1 MNNVIL
7 QGRIPFAPNFTPAN
21 GDKKAF
27 AFFTL
32 AVQTKQKD
40 EETGYYKELNIR
52 CRVFGGWA
60 ESLNAK
66 FEETGNRT
74 IVDVEGELVQGNDY
88 TNNDGELVKGQLELN
103 VLRIHDFNTL
113 DKTILKGRIPN
124 FDNAIKFVEATD
136 DKKACVF
143 FTVAVSTGIKDEETG
158 YYKERLIKCKAFNGT
173 AEFFNKYYQKGDTVV
188 IDGKY
193 VDGTD
198 YTNNE
203 GELVK
208 AMPELLVSNVYG
220 FPRRKEEGAATTKKS
235 APATKV
241 PGKAPLTKAAPGKI
255 GTPSGGPKKL
265 GSLKKLTK

>member
-1 MNNVIL
+1 MNNVTL
-7 QGRIPFAPNFTPAN
+7 QGRIPFAPNFIPGT
-21 GDKKAF
+21 DTKKACV
-27 AFFTL
+27 FFTL

-52 CRVFGGWA
+52 CRAFGGWA
-60 ESLNAK
+60 ESLHNK
-66 FEETGNRT
+66 FEETGNKT
-74 IVDVEGELVQGNDY
+74 IVDVEGELVQGNDFEK
-88 TNNDGELVKGQLELN
+88 DGELVKGQLELN
-103 VLRIHDFNTL
+103 ILRVHDFNTL

-124 FDNAIKFVEATD
+124 FDNAIKFVEATG

-143 FTVAVSTGIKDEETG
+143 FTIAVSTGIKDEETG

-198 YTNNE
+198 YTNND

-220 FPRRKEEGAATTKKS
+220 FPKRKEEGNTSAKKTS
-235 APATKV
+235 APPASK
-241 PGKAPLTKAAPGKI
+241 APGKI
-255 GTPSGGPKKL
+255 GTAPGKAPGKSLGGPKKL
-265 GSLKKLTK
+265 GGLKKLTK

>member
-1 MNNVIL
+1 MNNILL
-7 QGRIPFAPNFTPAN
+7 QGRIPFAPNFIPAN
-21 GDKKAF
+21 GQKKAC

-52 CRVFGGWA
+52 CRTFGGWA

-74 IVDVEGELVQGNDY
+74 IIDVEGELVQGNDY
-88 TNNDGELVKGQLELN
+88 ERDGEIVKGQLELN

-113 DKTILKGRIPN
+113 DKTIVKGRIPN
-124 FDNAIKFVEATD
+124 CENAIKFVEATD
-136 DKKACVF
+136 DKKACAF
-143 FTVAVSTGIKDEETG
+143 FSVSISTGIKDEETG
-158 YYKERLIKCKAFNGT
+158 YYKERLVKCKAFNGT
-173 AEFFNKYYQKGDTVV
+173 AEFFNKYYQAGDTIVL
-188 IDGKY
+188 DGKY

-208 AMPELLVSNVYG
+208 AMPELLVSNIYG
-220 FPRRKEEGAATTKKS
+220 FPRRKEEGTAKK
-235 APATKV
+235 APATKA
-241 PGKAPLTKAAPGKI
+241 PGKAPVKQAPPAGGPKL
-255 GTPSGGPKKL
+255 GGPKKL
-265 GSLKKLTK
+265 GGLKKLGK